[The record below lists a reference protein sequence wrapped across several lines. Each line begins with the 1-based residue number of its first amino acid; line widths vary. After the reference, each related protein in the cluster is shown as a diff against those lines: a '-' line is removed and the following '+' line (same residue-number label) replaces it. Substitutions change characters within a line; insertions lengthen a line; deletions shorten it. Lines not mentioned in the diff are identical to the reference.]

1 MYSFILIK
9 GSREKSVLSYSFK
22 RHMKWKQTHCYEKVL
37 VLLDD
42 RTEIVMQKKESLPVI
57 FNSALEL
64 CRTNEYTHTHIQ
76 TQIKASLFI

>member
-22 RHMKWKQTHCYEKVL
+22 GHMKWKQTHCYEKVL

-42 RTEIVMQKKESLPVI
+42 RTGIVMQKNGWV
-57 FNSALEL
+57 SA
-64 CRTNEYTHTHIQ
+64 
-76 TQIKASLFI
+76 